1 MHQEPPA
8 PSPLP
13 PYEEDDAGVVAGLAS
28 VGCRWAFVACLPTSF
43 FFSFVFLLF
52 FCRIGKERKGKVFG
66 IEFLWIKFFLEMAH
80 SKRSVH
86 HFWVLENFKISNY
99 LK

>member
-8 PSPLP
+8 PSSLP

-43 FFSFVFLLF
+43 FFLFFCFSPF

-66 IEFLWIKFFLEMAH
+66 IESYGLNFFRNGPL
-80 SKRSVH
+80 K
-86 HFWVLENFKISNY
+86 KISAP
-99 LK
+99 LLGS